1 MKTRFKELAKALG
14 FRNQTQLSEALGIAN
29 SYISHLI
36 RTNTLNKRFRENL
49 AARFPQANI
58 DYLEFGTGEPL
69 LPEPPE
75 TPEAHRQRLIAAIQ
89 DVLHLLDPPARQ
101 VILDAIE
108 EYKKNGA
115 FRTFGSGSA
124 GDDSASWR
132 EDVETRR
139 VA

>member
-75 TPEAHRQRLIAAIQ
+75 TPEAHRQRLIEAIR
-89 DVLHLLDPPARQ
+89 DVLDLLDPPARQ

-108 EYKKNGA
+108 EYKKNGSLRA
-115 FRTFGSGSA
+115 FGA
-124 GDDSASWR
+124 GEDTPPSWG
-132 EDVETRR
+132 EDVEDRR

>member
-1 MKTRFKELAKALG
+1 MISRFKILSRALG
-14 FRNQTQLSEALGIAN
+14 YKNKSKLAEALGVSPSYLSKLAIAG
-29 SYISHLI
+29 
-36 RTNTLNKRFRENL
+36 TLNEKFRENL
-49 AARFPQANI
+49 RTRFPQANI

-101 VILDAIE
+101 VIIDAIE

-115 FRTFGSGSA
+115 FRTFGSGSV
-124 GDDSASWR
+124 GDDSASGW
-132 EDVETRR
+132 EDVENRR

>member
-101 VILDAIE
+101 VIIDAIE

-115 FRTFGSGSA
+115 FRTFGSGSV
-124 GDDSASWR
+124 GDDSASGW
-132 EDVETRR
+132 EDVENRR